1 MAGPNQNS
9 HFERKEPK
17 LKAPPAVD
25 PETGEAQ
32 KVRGGGPLVRGY
44 VESDD
49 LSMDNRRCT
58 HESPY
63 TGHRC
68 AAYCVK
74 GARVCAYHGGGTE
87 KWVARIEGRYSD
99 IFGDGASKLRD
110 QYLRF
115 LNDPDICDVRD
126 EVALSR
132 TLLAS
137 VLTKV
142 ASKGGDLTSLS
153 PEAIG
158 TINVLVKSVTEAVE
172 VCDRMQMRGMFAV
185 NMFQLD
191 WIVDQVITAVTA
203 VLWDLENRDAR
214 VAAFCDRLYAL
225 IQPTGT
231 AYQLP
236 NGETG
241 YRAFEDERQRIG
253 LDDAASVGISAE
265 FEAEREAAGINNRAT
280 RPVRAGSTGGKV
292 NAVPAR
298 HGSNE
303 PQVIRGAELRRER
316 IAEMAK
322 ELAAGESA
330 RARAERERIEAKQAA
345 AKQRDAKAKSQAQGE

>member
-1 MAGPNQNS
+1 MAGPNN
-9 HFERKEPK
+9 FERKEPK
-17 LKAPPAVD
+17 LKAPPEVD

-49 LSMDNRRCT
+49 VSMDRRRCT

-203 VLWDLENRDAR
+203 TLWDLENRDER

-241 YRAFEDERQRIG
+241 YRAFEDERSKIG
-253 LDDAASVGISAE
+253 LDDGDDAGVRAE
-265 FEAEREAAGINNRAT
+265 FEAEREALGINNDRT

-292 NAVPAR
+292 DAITSR
-298 HGSNE
+298 GGSVQE
-303 PQVIRGAELRRER
+303 DVIRRKEIRRTQVE
-316 IAEMAK
+316 EMAK

-330 RARAERERIEAKQAA
+330 KARAERERIEAKQ
-345 AKQRDAKAKSQAQGE
+345 RDAKAKGA

>member
-1 MAGPNQNS
+1 MTGPNNNNVNQN
-9 HFERKEPK
+9 FERKEPK
-17 LKAPPAVD
+17 LKAPPKVD
-25 PETGEAQ
+25 PATGEAP
-32 KVRGGGPLVRGY
+32 KIMGGGPLVRGY

-49 LSMDNRRCT
+49 VSIDCRRCT

-87 KWVARIEGRYSD
+87 KWIARIEGRYSD

-110 QYLRF
+110 QYHRF

-191 WIVDQVITAVTA
+191 WIVDQIITAVTA
-203 VLWDLENRDAR
+203 TLWDLENRDER

-225 IQPTGT
+225 IQPRGT

-236 NGETG
+236 NGEMG
-241 YRAFEDERQRIG
+241 YRAFESERKGIG
-253 LDDAASVGISAE
+253 LDDGDSVSVRAE

-292 NAVPAR
+292 DAVTSR
-298 HGSNE
+298 GGSVE
-303 PQVIRGAELRRER
+303 EQTVRRREIR
-316 IAEMAK
+316 VSRVEEMAK

-330 RARAERERIEAKQAA
+330 KAKAERERIEKKQKRALNG
-345 AKQRDAKAKSQAQGE
+345 GE

>member
-1 MAGPNQNS
+1 MAGHNQNS
-9 HFERKEPK
+9 NFERKEPK
-17 LKAPPAVD
+17 FKAPPAPD
-25 PETGEAQ
+25 PVTGVTP

-49 LSMDNRRCT
+49 VSIDCRRCT

-87 KWVARIEGRYSD
+87 KWIARIEGRYSD

-110 QYLRF
+110 QYHRF

-191 WIVDQVITAVTA
+191 WIVDQIITAVTA
-203 VLWDLENRDAR
+203 TLWDLENRDER

-225 IQPTGT
+225 IQPTGS

-236 NGETG
+236 NGATG
-241 YRAFEDERQRIG
+241 YRAFEDERSKIG
-253 LDDAASVGISAE
+253 LDDGDNVGVHAD
-265 FEAEREAAGINNRAT
+265 FEAEREAAGIDNQRA
-280 RPVRAGSTGGKV
+280 RPVRAGSTGDRTD
-292 NAVPAR
+292 AVPAR

-303 PQVIRGAELRRER
+303 PQVIRGAELRRQRVE
-316 IAEMAK
+316 EMAK
-322 ELAAGESA
+322 ELAAGESPKA
-330 RARAERERIEAKQAA
+330 KAERERIEKKRRAA
-345 AKQRDAKAKSQAQGE
+345 LNGEGS